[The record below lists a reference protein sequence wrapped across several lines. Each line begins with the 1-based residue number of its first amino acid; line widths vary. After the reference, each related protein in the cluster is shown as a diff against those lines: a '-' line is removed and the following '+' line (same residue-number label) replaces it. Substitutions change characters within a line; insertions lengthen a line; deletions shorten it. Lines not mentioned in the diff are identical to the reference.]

1 MSTYTSS
8 DVSHKLD
15 KSINTKSKSCDQAQ
29 QDEAPIRF
37 RAFHIQ
43 IQKNDKT

>member
-1 MSTYTSS
+1 MSTYTSR
-8 DVSHKLD
+8 DAADKLD

-37 RAFHIQ
+37 R
-43 IQKNDKT
+43 KS